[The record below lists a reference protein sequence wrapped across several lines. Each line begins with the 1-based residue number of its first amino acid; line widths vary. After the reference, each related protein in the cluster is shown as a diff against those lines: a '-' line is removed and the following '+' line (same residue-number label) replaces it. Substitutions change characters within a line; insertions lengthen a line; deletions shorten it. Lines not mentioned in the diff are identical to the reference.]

1 MATTRIIP
9 MHLNKGKTL
18 AQCLADRT
26 EYGMNPDKTE
36 GGALISAFVCEP
48 ETAVSEFALSK
59 REYRELTGRVQESD
73 VIAYQVR
80 QSFKPGEVTP
90 EEANRI
96 GYEFAKRFLKGRHA
110 FLVCTHTDKKHIHNH
125 IYWNST
131 ALDCTRKFKN
141 FIGSYRAVRRL
152 SDLICAE
159 HRLSVVENP
168 QKHGLSYNKRYRIAQ
183 AHPGIEFRTHE
194 KQFNNRYE
202 ALSWICKN
210 QLGRRNLT
218 PQQKKYLIGE
228 RYDAEKKAHGGDRK
242 SGQVK
247 STVQNEPL
255 ISSHM
260 TRAQIAEDTKT
271 SESYVMRADLY
282 AKGVNAA
289 EEVLPGIK
297 NDLLLGK
304 FKPRETDVAAVAR
317 ASPEERRE
325 KAEQLRVIPEKKP
338 KADKESARSGT
349 KRQQEVY
356 ATIDKSYEDMKD
368 SKRVT
373 EDSALVSL
381 RYTARNMVETCDVLF
396 TNFPGLLEKPDYK
409 DQVIEIMQEP
419 KQYILKLEGET
430 DNEQH

>member
-1 MATTRIIP
+1 
-9 MHLNKGKTL
+9 
-18 AQCLADRT
+18 
-26 EYGMNPDKTE
+26 MNPVLTIDPEFEAKCPPLTE
-36 GGALISAFVCEP
+36 DELSQLEENILEEGLVLMPLIVWND
-48 ETAVSEFALSK
+48 TIVD
-59 REYRELTGRVQESD
+59 G
-73 VIAYQVR
+73 
-80 QSFKPGEVTP
+80 
-90 EEANRI
+90 
-96 GYEFAKRFLKGRHA
+96 
-110 FLVCTHTDKKHIHNH
+110 HN
-125 IYWNST
+125 
-131 ALDCTRKFKN
+131 
-141 FIGSYRAVRRL
+141 
-152 SDLICAE
+152 
-159 HRLSVVENP
+159 
-168 QKHGLSYNKRYRIAQ
+168 RYRIAQ
-183 AHPGIEFRTHE
+183 AHPGIGFRTHE
-194 KQFNNRYE
+194 KQFSNRYE

-228 RYDAEKKAHGGDRK
+228 RYDAEKMIHGGDRRSEDAK
-242 SGQVK
+242 SSDK
-247 STVQNEPL
+247 SCHLKNESRARKRIAEESGISEGSVQN
-255 ISSHM
+255 
-260 TRAQIAEDTKT
+260 AFN
-271 SESYVMRADLY
+271 Y

-297 NDLLLGK
+297 NDLLRGK
-304 FKPRETDVAAVAR
+304 YKPKETDVAAVAR

-430 DNEQH
+430 DNEQHENTLQADGGQQPRFGDSRCVPAQAEHRACGKDRGRVQ

>member
-1 MATTRIIP
+1 
-9 MHLNKGKTL
+9 
-18 AQCLADRT
+18 
-26 EYGMNPDKTE
+26 MNPVLTIDPEFEAKCPPLTE
-36 GGALISAFVCEP
+36 DELSQLEENILEEGLVLMPLIVWND
-48 ETAVSEFALSK
+48 TIVD
-59 REYRELTGRVQESD
+59 G
-73 VIAYQVR
+73 
-80 QSFKPGEVTP
+80 
-90 EEANRI
+90 
-96 GYEFAKRFLKGRHA
+96 
-110 FLVCTHTDKKHIHNH
+110 HN
-125 IYWNST
+125 
-131 ALDCTRKFKN
+131 
-141 FIGSYRAVRRL
+141 
-152 SDLICAE
+152 
-159 HRLSVVENP
+159 
-168 QKHGLSYNKRYRIAQ
+168 RYRIAQ
-183 AHPGIEFRTHE
+183 AHPGIEFRVHE
-194 KQFNNRYE
+194 KHFNNKYE

-228 RYDAEKKAHGGDRK
+228 RYDAEKMIHGGDRRSEDAK
-242 SGQVK
+242 SSDK
-247 STVQNEPL
+247 SCHLKNESRARKRIAEESGISEGSVQN
-255 ISSHM
+255 
-260 TRAQIAEDTKT
+260 AFN
-271 SESYVMRADLY
+271 Y

>member
-1 MATTRIIP
+1 M
-9 MHLNKGKTL
+9 
-18 AQCLADRT
+18 
-26 EYGMNPDKTE
+26 
-36 GGALISAFVCEP
+36 
-48 ETAVSEFALSK
+48 
-59 REYRELTGRVQESD
+59 
-73 VIAYQVR
+73 
-80 QSFKPGEVTP
+80 
-90 EEANRI
+90 
-96 GYEFAKRFLKGRHA
+96 
-110 FLVCTHTDKKHIHNH
+110 
-125 IYWNST
+125 NST
-131 ALDCTRKFKN
+131 TP
-141 FIGSYRAVRRL
+141 I
-152 SDLICAE
+152 
-159 HRLSVVENP
+159 
-168 QKHGLSYNKRYRIAQ
+168 
-183 AHPGIEFRTHE
+183 
-194 KQFNNRYE
+194 
-202 ALSWICKN
+202 SWICKN

-218 PQQKKYLIGE
+218 PQQKKYLIGQ
-228 RYDAEKKAHGGDRK
+228 RYDAEKKTHGGDRK
-242 SGQVK
+242 SNLPESSGQ
-247 STVQNEPL
+247 NDHL
-255 ISSHM
+255 IAAQK
-260 TRAQIAEDTKT
+260 TRERIASETGT
-271 SESYVMRADLY
+271 SESYVKRADQY
-282 AKGVNAA
+282 AKGVDAA

-396 TNFPGLLEKPDYK
+396 MNFPGLLEKPDYK

-430 DNEQH
+430 DNEQHSDTLQADGGQQPGFGYS

>member
-1 MATTRIIP
+1 MIKTKKTTLCVLLVAVLMFSTSMAVFAASPYETRYNNTVTASSSVSISDSGLLTIANQFQGIREKTT
-9 MHLNKGKTL
+9 KGEITTYVEKRTL
-18 AQCLADRT
+18 GFFWT
-26 EYGMNPDKTE
+26 
-36 GGALISAFVCEP
+36 
-48 ETAVSEFALSK
+48 
-59 REYRELTGRVQESD
+59 RVDIGQPNNQWYD
-73 VIAYQVR
+73 VVYD
-80 QSFKPGEVTP
+80 
-90 EEANRI
+90 
-96 GYEFAKRFLKGRHA
+96 YM
-110 FLVCTHTDKKHIHNH
+110 
-125 IYWNST
+125 Y
-131 ALDCTRKFKN
+131 
-141 FIGSYRAVRRL
+141 IGSH
-152 SDLICAE
+152 S
-159 HRLSVVENP
+159 
-168 QKHGLSYNKRYRIAQ
+168 
-183 AHPGIEFRTHE
+183 F
-194 KQFNNRYE
+194 
-202 ALSWICKN
+202 
-210 QLGRRNLT
+210 QLN
-218 PQQKKYLIGE
+218 
-228 RYDAEKKAHGGDRK
+228 
-242 SGQVK
+242 
-247 STVQNEPL
+247 
-255 ISSHM
+255 SH
-260 TRAQIAEDTKT
+260 
-271 SESYVMRADLY
+271 VMRADLY

-349 KRQQEVY
+349 KHRQEVY

>member
-1 MATTRIIP
+1 
-9 MHLNKGKTL
+9 
-18 AQCLADRT
+18 
-26 EYGMNPDKTE
+26 MNPVLTIDPEFEAKCPPLTE
-36 GGALISAFVCEP
+36 DELSQLEENILEEGLVLMPLIVWND
-48 ETAVSEFALSK
+48 TIVD
-59 REYRELTGRVQESD
+59 G
-73 VIAYQVR
+73 
-80 QSFKPGEVTP
+80 
-90 EEANRI
+90 
-96 GYEFAKRFLKGRHA
+96 
-110 FLVCTHTDKKHIHNH
+110 HN
-125 IYWNST
+125 
-131 ALDCTRKFKN
+131 
-141 FIGSYRAVRRL
+141 
-152 SDLICAE
+152 
-159 HRLSVVENP
+159 
-168 QKHGLSYNKRYRIAQ
+168 RYRIAQ

-194 KQFNNRYE
+194 KQFSNRYE

-304 FKPRETDVAAVAR
+304 YKPRETDVAAIAK
-317 ASPEERRE
+317 AAPEERRE

-338 KADKESARSGT
+338 
-349 KRQQEVY
+349 
-356 ATIDKSYEDMKD
+356 
-368 SKRVT
+368 
-373 EDSALVSL
+373 
-381 RYTARNMVETCDVLF
+381 
-396 TNFPGLLEKPDYK
+396 
-409 DQVIEIMQEP
+409 
-419 KQYILKLEGET
+419 
-430 DNEQH
+430 